1 MTKLST
7 TNPLLL
13 IGRQVNEEEDQLF
26 ANRGLQK
33 RVRDYVK
40 SLGTGS
46 EGIVGLSD
54 ESHAL
59 TISADAR
66 ERLRACIIPNLLTY
80 PGSVVVVD
88 LTGEAY
94 TATARARRNMGQ
106 TIVRLDPFRVID
118 ADTDALNPIDL
129 LQAVG
134 GSAFEATCQ
143 DIAALIPGF
152 HAFADIWD
160 GNAFGLLSGV
170 IGYLAAVPEKSK
182 FSEIYDAFHKDDVV
196 YNLAV
201 VLDTVGGR
209 IAPMSYSEIASW
221 LQKPDA
227 ERSRILSAVTAKT
240 KFLNTEAAQKSF
252 GESTVTPAEIIEGK
266 PVSVYLMV
274 PPEMIPTH
282 YSLLSIWLGTLLRCA
297 RDRKFRAE
305 IPMLFLL
312 DETAKFSPFPQM
324 QAAIT
329 SPAAKNLRIWTF
341 WQDIQQIRSICP
353 GSWIFE
359 NCGAVQ
365 AFGTKD
371 FDASS
376 ELAATF
382 GVEPKVIQSLAT
394 YEQVVSIMGVS
405 HKVKKFDYR
414 ADSLFKGLF
423 D

>member
-1 MTKLST
+1 MKIAT
-7 TNPLLL
+7 TNPPLL
-13 IGRQVNEEEDQLF
+13 IGRQTNEKEGLFPFIAVEKKGED
-26 ANRGLQK
+26 
-33 RVRDYVK
+33 DVK
-40 SLGTGS
+40 SLVTDS

-54 ESHAL
+54 GSHAL

-66 ERLRACIIPNLLTY
+66 ERLRASIIPNLLTY

-94 TATARARRNMGQ
+94 AATARARRDMGQ
-106 TIVRLDPFRVID
+106 TIVRLDPFRVVD

-129 LQAVG
+129 LQAVDK
-134 GSAFEATCQ
+134 SAFEATCL

-170 IGYLAAVPEKSK
+170 IGYLAVDPNKEK
-182 FSEIYDAFHKDDVV
+182 FSDIYGIFHSDDVV
-196 YNLAV
+196 YGLAV
-201 VLDTVGGR
+201 VLDTIGKK
-209 IAPMSYSEIASW
+209 IPPMSYSEISTW
-221 LQKPDA
+221 LQKADA
-227 ERSRILSAVTAKT
+227 ERSRILSAITVKIKA
-240 KFLNTEAAQKSF
+240 LNTEAVRESFRKS
-252 GESTVTPAEIIEGK
+252 TITPAEIIEGK
-266 PVSVYLMV
+266 PVSVYLMM
-274 PPEMIPTH
+274 PPEMMPTH
-282 YSLLSIWLGTLLRCA
+282 YSLLSIWIGTLLRCA
-297 RDRKFRAE
+297 RDRRFRPE
-305 IPMLFLL
+305 IPMLLLL

-329 SPAAKNLRIWTF
+329 SPTTNKIRIWTF
-341 WQDIQQIRSICP
+341 WQDVQQIRTFCP

-376 ELAATF
+376 ELAATL
-382 GVEPKVIQSLAT
+382 GVEPRTIHSLAT
-394 YEQVVSIMGVS
+394 YEQIVSISGGT
-405 HKVKKFDYR
+405 HRINKFDYH
-414 ADSLFKGLF
+414 ADPLFKGFF